1 MNTFKKI
8 VVRVI
13 GSNLLVLFAILLL
26 PVFLLTDNVSG
37 FQELVDYIFKPD

>member
-1 MNTFKKI
+1 MNMLKKI
-8 VVRVI
+8 VIRGI

-26 PVFLLTDNVSG
+26 PVFLLTDNVNV

>member
-13 GSNLLVLFAILLL
+13 GSNLLVLFALLLL
-26 PVFLLTDNVSG
+26 PVFLLTDNVNV
-37 FQELVDYIFKPD
+37 FQDLVEYIFKPD

>member
-1 MNTFKKI
+1 MNMLKKI
-8 VVRVI
+8 VIRGI

-26 PVFLLTDNVSG
+26 PAFLLTDNVNV

>member
-1 MNTFKKI
+1 MNGLKKI

-26 PVFLLTDNVSG
+26 PVFLLTDNVNV